1 MLFESRGETDLKENF
16 SKDNMSHVLKTHLD
30 KINITVNVPLKLPK
44 LKKSNKNKAPQI
56 KLPKLKK
63 LND

>member
-1 MLFESRGETDLKENF
+1 
-16 SKDNMSHVLKTHLD
+16 MSHVLKTHLD